1 MAIGPME
8 ARLIKYLRYMKKVDG
23 SDLHIKATAIV
34 RGRVK
39 GSLIKFGKSG
49 FTKDEMD
56 ALARE
61 ITTKAQYELLVEE
74 RSLDFTFII
83 GKEARYRVNMFYQLD
98 GLSGVFRVIPI
109 EIPNMAQLNLPPVLY
124 DFTKMRRG
132 LVLVTGV
139 TGSGKSTTL
148 AAILNEINET
158 KEEHLITV
166 EDPIEFIHTD
176 KKCLVNQR
184 GVGQDA
190 ISFASALKGAL
201 REDPDII
208 LVGEMRDLE
217 TIEIGLH
224 AANTGHLVFSTLH
237 SINAKDT
244 IDRMIGTFPPLEQ
257 NRIRKALSATLE
269 GIVAQRLVKTKDGGR
284 AAVIEIYKRTAR
296 VEQLVA
302 EARDSEIA
310 DALAEGKEVY
320 GTQTFDQALLDI
332 YFDDRITEEVL
343 MDNATSPS
351 DVKLKLEL
359 AGYASASGTGE
370 DGEKKEADFF
380 SFKSEEEEEEED

>member
-1 MAIGPME
+1 MAIGAME
-8 ARLIKYLRYMKKVDG
+8 AKLIKYLRYMRKVDG
-23 SDLHIKATAIV
+23 SDLHIKATAIA

-49 FTKDEMD
+49 FSKDEMD
-56 ALARE
+56 QLARE
-61 ITTKAQYELLVEE
+61 ITTKAQYELLKEE
-74 RSLDFTFII
+74 MNLDFTFVIEN
-83 GKEARYRVNMFYQLD
+83 EARYRVNMFYQLD
-98 GLSGVFRVIPI
+98 GLSGVFRIIPLD
-109 EIPNMAQLNLPPVLY
+109 IPSMSQLNLPPVLY
-124 DFTKMRRG
+124 EFTKMKRG

-166 EDPIEFIHTD
+166 EDPIEFIHPD

-190 ISFASALKGAL
+190 ISFAMALKGAL

-224 AANTGHLVFSTLH
+224 AASTGHLVFSTLH

-244 IDRMIGTFPPLEQ
+244 IDRMMGTFPPLEQ
-257 NRIRKALSATLE
+257 PRIRKALSATLE
-269 GIVAQRLVKTKDGGR
+269 GIVAQRLVKTLDGGR

-320 GTQTFDQALLDI
+320 GTQTFDQALLDL
-332 YFDDRITEEVL
+332 YFADRIGEEVL

-351 DVKLKLEL
+351 DVKLQLEL
-359 AGYASASGTGE
+359 AGYADGTG
-370 DGEKKEADFF
+370 DGEEKEPDSYDF
-380 SFKSEEEEEEED
+380 KMEEEEEEK

>member
-1 MAIGPME
+1 MPIGPME
-8 ARLIKYLRYMKKVDG
+8 AKLIKYLRYMRKVDG
-23 SDLHIKATAIV
+23 SDLHIKATAIA

-39 GSLIKFGKSG
+39 GSLVKFGKSG
-49 FTKDEMD
+49 FSKDEMD
-56 ALARE
+56 QLARA
-61 ITTKAQYELLVEE
+61 ITSEAQYKQLVEE
-74 RSLDFTFII
+74 MNLDFTFVIEN
-83 GKEARYRVNMFYQLD
+83 EARYRVNMFYQLD
-98 GLSGVFRVIPI
+98 GLSGVFRIIPL
-109 EIPNMAQLNLPPVLY
+109 EIPSMSQLNLPPILY
-124 DFTKMRRG
+124 DFTKMKRG

-166 EDPIEFIHTD
+166 EDPIEFIHPD

-190 ISFASALKGAL
+190 VSFASALKGAL

-224 AANTGHLVFSTLH
+224 AASTGHLVFSTLH

-244 IDRMIGTFPPLEQ
+244 IDRMMGTFPPEEQ
-257 NRIRKALSATLE
+257 PRIRKALSATLE
-269 GIVAQRLVKTKDGGR
+269 GIVAQRLVKTLDGGR

-332 YFDDRITEEVL
+332 YFAGRISEEVL
-343 MDNATSPS
+343 LDNATSPS

-359 AGYASASGTGE
+359 VGGKNVGA
-370 DGEKKEADFF
+370 DGEEVAAEFF
-380 SFKSEEEEEEED
+380 DFKSEEEEEE

>member
-1 MAIGPME
+1 MAIGAME
-8 ARLIKYLRYMKKVDG
+8 AKLIKYLRYMRKVDG
-23 SDLHIKATAIV
+23 SDLHIKATAIA

-49 FTKDEMD
+49 FSKDEMD
-56 ALARE
+56 QLARE
-61 ITTKAQYELLVEE
+61 ITTKAQYELLKEE
-74 RSLDFTFII
+74 MNLDFTFVIEN
-83 GKEARYRVNMFYQLD
+83 EARYRVNMFYQLD
-98 GLSGVFRVIPI
+98 GLSGVFRIIPLD
-109 EIPNMAQLNLPPVLY
+109 IPSMSQLNLPPVLY
-124 DFTKMRRG
+124 EFTKMKRG

-166 EDPIEFIHTD
+166 EDPIEFIHPD

-190 ISFASALKGAL
+190 ISFAMALKGAL

-224 AANTGHLVFSTLH
+224 AASTGHLVFSTLH

-244 IDRMIGTFPPLEQ
+244 IDRMMGTFPPLEQ
-257 NRIRKALSATLE
+257 PRIRKALSATLE
-269 GIVAQRLVKTKDGGR
+269 GIVAQRLVKTLDGGR

-320 GTQTFDQALLDI
+320 GTQTFDQALLDL
-332 YFDDRITEEVL
+332 YFADRIGEEVL

-351 DVKLKLEL
+351 DVKLQLEL
-359 AGYASASGTGE
+359 AGYANASGGGE
-370 DGEKKEADFF
+370 DREPDSYDF
-380 SFKSEEEEEEED
+380 KIEEDEEEK

>member
-1 MAIGPME
+1 MAIGAME
-8 ARLIKYLRYMKKVDG
+8 AKLIKYLRYMRKVDG
-23 SDLHIKATAIV
+23 SDLHIKATAIA

-49 FTKDEMD
+49 FSKDEMD
-56 ALARE
+56 QLARE
-61 ITTKAQYELLVEE
+61 ITTKAQYELLKEE
-74 RSLDFTFII
+74 MNLDFTFVIEN
-83 GKEARYRVNMFYQLD
+83 EARYRVNMFYQLD
-98 GLSGVFRVIPI
+98 GLSGVFRIIPLD
-109 EIPNMAQLNLPPVLY
+109 IPSMSQLNLPPVLY
-124 DFTKMRRG
+124 EFTKMKRG

-166 EDPIEFIHTD
+166 EDPIEFIHPD

-190 ISFASALKGAL
+190 ISFAMALKGAL

-224 AANTGHLVFSTLH
+224 AASTGHLVFSTLH

-244 IDRMIGTFPPLEQ
+244 IDRMMGTFPPLEQ
-257 NRIRKALSATLE
+257 PRIRKALSATLE
-269 GIVAQRLVKTKDGGR
+269 GIVAQRLVKTLDGGR

-320 GTQTFDQALLDI
+320 GTQTFDQALLDL
-332 YFDDRITEEVL
+332 YFADRIGEEVL

-351 DVKLKLEL
+351 DVKLQLEL
-359 AGYASASGTGE
+359 AGYADGTG
-370 DGEKKEADFF
+370 DGEDKEPDSYDF
-380 SFKSEEEEEEED
+380 KMEEEEEEK

>member
-1 MAIGPME
+1 MAIGAME
-8 ARLIKYLRYMKKVDG
+8 AKLIKYLRYMKKVGG
-23 SDLHIKATAIV
+23 SDLHIKATAIA

-49 FTKDEMD
+49 FSKDEMD
-56 ALARE
+56 QLARE
-61 ITTKAQYELLVEE
+61 ITTKAQYELLKEE
-74 RSLDFTFII
+74 MNLDFTFVIEN
-83 GKEARYRVNMFYQLD
+83 EARYRVNMFYQLD
-98 GLSGVFRVIPI
+98 GLSGVFRIIPLD
-109 EIPNMAQLNLPPVLY
+109 IPSMSQLNLPPVLY
-124 DFTKMRRG
+124 EFTKMKRG

-166 EDPIEFIHTD
+166 EDPIEFIHPD

-190 ISFASALKGAL
+190 ISFAMALKGAL

-224 AANTGHLVFSTLH
+224 AASTGHLVFSTLH

-244 IDRMIGTFPPLEQ
+244 IDRMMGTFPPLEQ
-257 NRIRKALSATLE
+257 PRIRKALSATLE
-269 GIVAQRLVKTKDGGR
+269 GIVAQRLVKTLDGGR

-302 EARDSEIA
+302 EGRDSEIA

-320 GTQTFDQALLDI
+320 GTQTFDQALLDL
-332 YFDDRITEEVL
+332 YFADRIGEEVL

-351 DVKLKLEL
+351 DVKLQLEL
-359 AGYASASGTGE
+359 AGYANASGGGE
-370 DGEKKEADFF
+370 DREPDSYDF
-380 SFKSEEEEEEED
+380 KMEEEEEEK